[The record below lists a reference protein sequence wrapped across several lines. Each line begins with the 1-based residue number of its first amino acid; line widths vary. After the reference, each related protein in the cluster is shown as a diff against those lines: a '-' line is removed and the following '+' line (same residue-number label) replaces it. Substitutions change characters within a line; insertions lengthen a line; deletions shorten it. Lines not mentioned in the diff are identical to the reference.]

1 MKMALLTLAFGC
13 VILAGSARAEGPGP
27 VAPAVPVPAP
37 MPRYNLDN
45 VYIEHFQARD
55 ATLSDVLEALSVISD
70 NATKHR
76 YRPTFVV
83 IGANATARGISMN
96 IAGVPLSAAISR
108 LEADTGLRVTHTG
121 NSVIFSPRK

>member
-1 MKMALLTLAFGC
+1 MAEA
-13 VILAGSARAEGPGP
+13 PGP
-27 VAPAVPVPAP
+27 AAPTAPQPAP
-37 MPRYNLDN
+37 VPRYNIDN

-83 IGANATARGISMN
+83 VGANGSARGISMN
-96 IAGVPLSAAISR
+96 LSGVPLSAAIAR

-121 NSVIFSPRK
+121 DSVIFSPRK

>member
-1 MKMALLTLAFGC
+1 MKAALLLFASGLLF
-13 VILAGSARAEGPGP
+13 LAGEAMAEAPGP
-27 VAPAVPVPAP
+27 AAPAALQPVAA
-37 MPRYNLDN
+37 PRYTLDN

-70 NATKHR
+70 NATKHH

-83 IGANATARGISMN
+83 IGANVSARAISMN
-96 IAGVPLSAAISR
+96 ISGVPLSAAIAR

-121 NSVIFSPRK
+121 DSVIFSPRR